1 MLIPTRKQWQ
11 KWTWRGKLG
20 AVGAYASIVGI
31 PLAIFLSC
39 HEKTTDRSAA
49 QVDIKGSSTVSVQAP
64 LNSTDSISQN
74 MTNSPGGTQI
84 AVKGDFNANVYCPIS
99 SELRIRV
106 KQNLSKLAEL
116 QAKDF
121 EVILRVESGNSQRER
136 VAKDFGSILLEAG
149 IGRFPEHNT
158 FSGQFPG
165 HPITIRCGKKQRQE
179 VNSFIEAV
187 EPYIKGEVFVGDS
200 QDESMPT
207 IIMYLYGMPIFSPD
221 GSVTFQ

>member
-1 MLIPTRKQWQ
+1 MLIPTREQWQ
-11 KWTWRGKLG
+11 KWTLPSKWTV
-20 AVGAYASIVGI
+20 VGACASIVGI

-39 HEKTTDRSAA
+39 HQKTTDKNAV
-49 QVDIKGSSTVSVQAP
+49 QVDIKGSSAVSVQAP

-84 AVKGDFNANVYCPIS
+84 AVKGDLNTSIYYPIS
-99 SELRIRV
+99 SELSTRV

-116 QAKDF
+116 RVKGF
-121 EVILRVESGNSQRER
+121 HVILRVESGNSQRDT
-136 VAKDFGSILLEAG
+136 VAKDFGSILSEAG
-149 IGRFPEHNT
+149 IGRFPEGNT
-158 FSGQFPG
+158 YIGHLPG
-165 HPITIRCGKKQRQE
+165 HPITIRCGKNQRQE

-187 EPYIKGEVFVGDS
+187 EPYIKGEVFVDDS

-221 GSVTFQ
+221 GSVSFQ